1 MDGMHGPAYMP
12 SPHSS
17 SAPHFGGNPYEV
29 PAFLQTVDQLGQY
42 HGLSEKAI
50 IKYTLRYTNSDDK
63 ELFQGLHTCKGDSF
77 VDFANKI
84 LSMYPQHRIF
94 LQYTLPSPTLSASD
108 PTPQHPETEEL
119 EVCQPAPH
127 QEIPDDT
134 PSTTVLVANEL
145 ATTPQVIVS
154 NTPTISDEPAISDP
168 TPADPQSVEDMITMV
183 IDMNV
188 LTPVTPSLDPKP
200 LADAIPEAPASDFG
214 PSDASDYAD
223 LWDIDIGV
231 FDYEPEASL
240 HHQDTSDEF
249 LFVSTVIL
257 VLTGY
262 ISWSRFSTHP
272 MHPKIVQAPDD
283 SNTKLGRQ
291 HPHLQHPPHQY
302 PHLRSPTNPTHPH
315 FRNPTHPPHQSPL
328 KYPACGLYQ
337 YTRPSHSWM
346 ALAQYQ
352 RGKRAL
358 IRKKL

>member
-1 MDGMHGPAYMP
+1 MP

-17 SAPHFGGNPYEV
+17 SAPHFGGNPYKV
-29 PAFLQTVDQLGQY
+29 PAFLQTVDQLGQD

-50 IKYTLRYTNSDDK
+50 IKHTLQYTNSDDK
-63 ELFQGLHTCKGDSF
+63 ELFQGLHTCK
-77 VDFANKI
+77 
-84 LSMYPQHRIF
+84 
-94 LQYTLPSPTLSASD
+94 D

-127 QEIPDDT
+127 EEIPDDT

-154 NTPTISDEPAISDP
+154 DTPMISDKPAISDP
-168 TPADPQSVEDMITMV
+168 TPADLQSVEDMITMV

-214 PSDASDYAD
+214 PSNASDYAD

-231 FDYEPEASL
+231 FHYEPEASL

-272 MHPKIVQAPDD
+272 MHPKMVQAPDD
-283 SNTKLGRQ
+283 SNMKLGHQ

-302 PHLRSPTNPTHPH
+302 PHL
-315 FRNPTHPPHQSPL
+315 
-328 KYPACGLYQ
+328 
-337 YTRPSHSWM
+337 
-346 ALAQYQ
+346 
-352 RGKRAL
+352 
-358 IRKKL
+358 